1 MRTKGNFSQDICAV
15 KVSLW
20 SLANSDS
27 VWSVRASGEK
37 RFIYLFIFN
46 SKSQKV
52 RILLQVQRV
61 ITA

>member
-1 MRTKGNFSQDICAV
+1 MCAV
-15 KVSLW
+15 KVFLW

-27 VWSVRASGEK
+27 VWSVRASGENI
-37 RFIYLFIFN
+37 FIYLEIYLFIYN

-52 RILLQVQRV
+52 RILLQVQWV